1 MRSKIDITRDIRSQW
16 GDIVAYAVERGA
28 SRAPLA
34 RLPQDVVLLTQPTG
48 QYKLEKGLKLY
59 GVESYG
65 LTLPAHRTLGPGVN
79 FCARA
84 TKGCPSACL
93 IYSGQLSMSPA
104 ENSRFWKGTLW
115 LGSQDL
121 FMDLAMRELEA
132 VQARCVREDIFATFR
147 GNIVSD
153 LPWMSDWLAEE
164 SQAKGYDRI
173 SFLDYTKYREY
184 AFRSAIGA
192 SRVWRVLSFNKGQ
205 SGVTWR
211 TCERLLRVGGSVAVM
226 VDVQK
231 DEPVPDTFRGFE
243 TVDGDVHD
251 IRNPNEAGR
260 VILLRVKGTRTKTKQ
275 RARKLAMA
283 L

>member
-1 MRSKIDITRDIRSQW
+1 MRSKASIIRDIRSQW
-16 GDIVAYAVERGA
+16 REIVAYAVERGA

-34 RLPQDVVLLTQPTG
+34 RLPEDLTLLTQPAG
-48 QYKLEKGLKLY
+48 QYKLQKGLKLY

-65 LTLPAHRTLGPGVN
+65 LTLPAHKTLGAGVN
-79 FCARA
+79 FCERA
-84 TKGCPSACL
+84 TRGCPSACL

-104 ENSRFWKGTLW
+104 ENSRFWKGSLL

-121 FMDLAMRELEA
+121 FIELAMRELQA
-132 VQARCVREDIFATFR
+132 VQARCEREDIYATFR

-153 LPWMSDWLAEE
+153 LWWLSEWIAEE
-164 SQAKGYDRI
+164 CEARGYDRI
-173 SFLDYTKYREY
+173 SFLDYTKYKEA
-184 AFRSAIGA
+184 AFKSALGA
-192 SRVWRVLSFNKGQ
+192 SRVWRVLSFNRGR
-205 SGVTWR
+205 SGVSWH
-211 TCERLLRVGGSVAVM
+211 TCERLLNAGGSVAVM

-231 DEPVPDTFRGFE
+231 DEPVPDTFRGYP

-260 VILLRVKGTRTKTKQ
+260 VILLRVKGTRTKTKN